1 MTHIGSFQ
9 TVRQTSKEYMSTRT
23 GFKILTSP
31 FLPSKKKKKTAI
43 TRCVPNHY
51 SFLGR
56 IVINLCTCGDRNSYP
71 TRFFSR
77 GKGVLSRNV
86 CFVTVMVV
94 TAHMIDFFFFLPPTK
109 LLTPRQWQGWIM
121 PGLHRSGKLQFWRT
135 LVLRWKEE
143 LTGLCASCSGNNT
156 VFHNDDS

>member
-31 FLPSKKKKKTAI
+31 FLPSKKKMAI

-94 TAHMIDFFFFLPPTK
+94 TAHMIDFFFFATNKTFNSETVARMNNARTPSIWKAPVLK
-109 LLTPRQWQGWIM
+109 NASLTMKGGADWLVCQLQW
-121 PGLHRSGKLQFWRT
+121 
-135 LVLRWKEE
+135 
-143 LTGLCASCSGNNT
+143 
-156 VFHNDDS
+156 